1 MNKLHIIGIRIMI
14 DIESSVFG
22 YVMAKLREKFPDLYM
37 VGEYVKTPPK
47 FPCVSLMEMDNQ
59 SYRATEDSGSS
70 ENHVSVMYEV
80 NIYSNKKTGK
90 KSECKIIAAI
100 IDEQML
106 ALGFA
111 RTMLQP
117 IPNLDDTTYYRM
129 VGRYSA
135 VISKDKIP
143 FSP

>member
-1 MNKLHIIGIRIMI
+1 MI
-14 DIESSVFG
+14 DYENDIFNAVATVVRTK
-22 YVMAKLREKFPDLYM
+22 YPDIYM

-47 FPCVSLMEMDNQ
+47 FPCVSLVEMDNQ
-59 SYRATEDSGSS
+59 SYQRTEDSGGS

-80 NIYSNKKTGK
+80 NIYSNKTVGK
-90 KSECKIIAAI
+90 KSECKEIAAQ

-117 IPNLDDTTYYRM
+117 IPNLDDATIYRM

-135 VISKDKIP
+135 IISKDKII
-143 FSP
+143 FRR

>member
-1 MNKLHIIGIRIMI
+1 MI
-14 DIESSVFG
+14 DFENDIFNAVAT
-22 YVMAKLREKFPDLYM
+22 VVREKYPDIYM

-47 FPCVSLMEMDNQ
+47 FPFVSLVEMDNQ
-59 SYRATEDSGSS
+59 SYQRTEDSGSS
-70 ENHVSVMYEV
+70 ENHASVMYEV
-80 NIYSNKKTGK
+80 NVYSNKTVGK
-90 KSECKIIAAI
+90 KSECKAIAAL

-117 IPNLDDTTYYRM
+117 IPNLDDATIYRM

-135 VISKDKIP
+135 IISKNKVIYRR
-143 FSP
+143 

>member
-1 MNKLHIIGIRIMI
+1 MI
-14 DIESSVFG
+14 DVENDIFNTVATVVRG
-22 YVMAKLREKFPDLYM
+22 KYPNIYM

-47 FPCVSLMEMDNQ
+47 FPCVSLVEMDNQ
-59 SYRATEDSGSS
+59 IYQQTEDSGSS

-80 NIYSNKKTGK
+80 NVYSNKAVGK
-90 KSECKIIAAI
+90 KMECKSIAAL

-117 IPNLDDTTYYRM
+117 IPNLDDATIYRI

-135 VISKDKIP
+135 VISKNKE
-143 FSP
+143 FFRR

>member
-1 MNKLHIIGIRIMI
+1 MI
-14 DIESSVFG
+14 DIENRVFNSVTTE
-22 YVMAKLREKFPDLYM
+22 VRAKYPDIYM

-47 FPCVSLMEMDNQ
+47 FPCVSLVEMDNQ
-59 SYRATEDSGSS
+59 SYQRTEDSGSS
-70 ENHVSVMYEV
+70 ENHASVMYEV
-80 NIYSNKKTGK
+80 NVYSNKTNGK
-90 KSECKIIAAI
+90 KAECKAIIAL

-117 IPNLDDTTYYRM
+117 IPNLDDATIYRM

-135 VISKDKIP
+135 VISKNKVIYRR
-143 FSP
+143 

>member
-1 MNKLHIIGIRIMI
+1 MI
-14 DIESSVFG
+14 DMENEIFNA
-22 YVMAKLREKFPDLYM
+22 AKKAVIVEYPDIYM

-47 FPCVSLMEMDNQ
+47 FPCVSLVEMDNQ
-59 SYRATEDSGSS
+59 SYQRTEDSGSS
-70 ENHVSVMYEV
+70 ENHAQVMYEV
-80 NIYSNKKTGK
+80 NIYSNKTTGK
-90 KSECKIIAAI
+90 KAECKAIAAL

-117 IPNLDDTTYYRM
+117 IPNLDDATIYRM

-135 VISKDKIP
+135 VISKTKDIYRR
-143 FSP
+143 

>member
-1 MNKLHIIGIRIMI
+1 MI
-14 DIESSVFG
+14 DVESEIFNAVAT
-22 YVMAKLREKFPDLYM
+22 VVREKYPDIYM

-47 FPCVSLMEMDNQ
+47 FPFVSLVEMDNQ
-59 SYRATEDSGSS
+59 SYQRTEDSSSS

-80 NIYSNKKTGK
+80 NIYSNKTVGK
-90 KSECKIIAAI
+90 KSECKEIAAV

-117 IPNLDDTTYYRM
+117 IPNLDDATIYRM

-135 VISKDKIP
+135 IISKDKTI
-143 FSP
+143 FRR

>member
-1 MNKLHIIGIRIMI
+1 MI
-14 DIESSVFG
+14 DIENDIFNTVAT
-22 YVMAKLREKFPDLYM
+22 VVREKYPEVYM

-47 FPCVSLMEMDNQ
+47 FPFISLVEMDNQ
-59 SYRATEDSGSS
+59 SYQRTEDSGSS
-70 ENHVSVMYEV
+70 ENHASVMYEV
-80 NIYSNKKTGK
+80 NVYSNKTVGK
-90 KSECKIIAAI
+90 KSECKAIAAV

-117 IPNLDDTTYYRM
+117 IPNLDDATIYRM

-135 VISKDKIP
+135 IISKNRVIYRR
-143 FSP
+143 

>member
-1 MNKLHIIGIRIMI
+1 MI
-14 DIESSVFG
+14 DVENKVFNT
-22 YVMAKLREKFPDLYM
+22 VATDVRAKYPDIYM

-47 FPCVSLMEMDNQ
+47 FPCVSLVEMDNQ
-59 SYRATEDSGSS
+59 SYQRTEDSGSS
-70 ENHVSVMYEV
+70 ENHASVMYEV
-80 NIYSNKKTGK
+80 NTYSNKTNGK
-90 KSECKIIAAI
+90 KAECKAIIAL

-117 IPNLDDTTYYRM
+117 IPNLDDATIYRM

-135 VISKDKIP
+135 VISKNKDIYRR
-143 FSP
+143 

>member
-1 MNKLHIIGIRIMI
+1 MI
-14 DIESSVFG
+14 DIENDIFNTVAMVVRTK
-22 YVMAKLREKFPDLYM
+22 YPDVYM

-47 FPCVSLMEMDNQ
+47 FPCVSLVEMDNQ
-59 SYRATEDSGSS
+59 SYQRTEDSGSS

-80 NIYSNKKTGK
+80 NIYSNKTIGK
-90 KSECKIIAAI
+90 KAECKAIAAT

-117 IPNLDDTTYYRM
+117 IPNLDDATIYRM

-135 VISKDKIP
+135 IISKNKVIYRR
-143 FSP
+143 

>member
-1 MNKLHIIGIRIMI
+1 MI
-14 DIESSVFG
+14 DIENAIFDTIATVVRIE
-22 YVMAKLREKFPDLYM
+22 YPDIYM

-47 FPCVSLMEMDNQ
+47 FPCVSIVEMDNQ
-59 SYRATEDSGSS
+59 SYQQTEDSWST

-80 NIYSNKKTGK
+80 NIYSNKTVGK
-90 KSECKIIAAI
+90 KAECKAIAAL
-100 IDEQML
+100 IDERML

-117 IPNLDDTTYYRM
+117 IPNLDDATIYRM

-135 VISKDKIP
+135 VISKNKVIYRR
-143 FSP
+143 

>member
-1 MNKLHIIGIRIMI
+1 MI
-14 DIESSVFG
+14 DIENDIFNAVAT
-22 YVMAKLREKFPDLYM
+22 VVREEYPDIYM

-47 FPCVSLMEMDNQ
+47 FPFVSLVEMDNQ
-59 SYRATEDSGSS
+59 SYQKTEDSGSS
-70 ENHVSVMYEV
+70 ENHVSVMYEANV
-80 NIYSNKKTGK
+80 YSNKTVGK
-90 KSECKIIAAI
+90 KTECKAIAAL

-117 IPNLDDTTYYRM
+117 IPNLDDATIYRM

-135 VISKDKIP
+135 IISKNKVIYRR
-143 FSP
+143 

>member
-1 MNKLHIIGIRIMI
+1 MI
-14 DIESSVFG
+14 DIENDIFNTVATVVRDK
-22 YVMAKLREKFPDLYM
+22 YPDIYM

-47 FPCVSLMEMDNQ
+47 FPFVSLVEMDNQ
-59 SYRATEDSGSS
+59 SYQRTEDSGSS
-70 ENHVSVMYEV
+70 ENHASVMYEV
-80 NIYSNKKTGK
+80 NVYSNKTVGK
-90 KSECKIIAAI
+90 KSECKAIAAV

-117 IPNLDDTTYYRM
+117 IPNMDDATIYRM

-135 VISKDKIP
+135 IISKDHFIYRR
-143 FSP
+143 

>member
-1 MNKLHIIGIRIMI
+1 MI
-14 DIESSVFG
+14 DIENEVFNTVASVVRAAYPG
-22 YVMAKLREKFPDLYM
+22 IYM

-47 FPCVSLMEMDNQ
+47 FPCVSLVEMDNQ
-59 SYRATEDSGSS
+59 SYQATEDSGSS
-70 ENHVSVMYEV
+70 ENHASVMYEV
-80 NIYSNKKTGK
+80 NIYSNKSVGK
-90 KSECKIIAAI
+90 KSECKAIAAL

-117 IPNLDDTTYYRM
+117 IPNLDDATIYRM

-135 VISKDKIP
+135 VISKNKTVYRR
-143 FSP
+143 

>member
-1 MNKLHIIGIRIMI
+1 MI
-14 DIESSVFG
+14 DIENEVFNAVATVLRAEYPKI
-22 YVMAKLREKFPDLYM
+22 YV

-47 FPCVSLMEMDNQ
+47 FPCVSLVEMDNQ
-59 SYRATEDSGSS
+59 NYQRTEDSGSS

-80 NIYSNKKTGK
+80 NIYSNKSVGK
-90 KSECKIIAAI
+90 KSECKNIAAL

-111 RTMLQP
+111 RLMSQP
-117 IPNLDDTTYYRM
+117 IPNLDDATIYRM

-135 VISKDKIP
+135 VISKDKVIYRR
-143 FSP
+143 

>member
-1 MNKLHIIGIRIMI
+1 MI
-14 DIESSVFG
+14 DHENYIFNTVATVVRLD
-22 YVMAKLREKFPDLYM
+22 YPDIYM

-59 SYRATEDSGSS
+59 SYQKTEDSGSS
-70 ENHVSVMYEV
+70 ENHASVMYEV
-80 NIYSNKKTGK
+80 NIYSNKTVGK
-90 KSECKIIAAI
+90 KSECKAIATL

-117 IPNLDDTTYYRM
+117 IPNLDDATIYRM

-135 VISKDKIP
+135 IISKNKVIYRR
-143 FSP
+143 